1 MVNSILS
8 VQVRETVEKESLNIG
23 EFLTCSPE
31 MRANSVRVNCPH
43 WITGNST
50 LMPMQVQ
57 GKFCEWKGTS
67 LNNLE
72 FHTYCPDKREKS
84 VRVRGRGPHW
94 MAFEPRVY
102 FPVSDLVVFFACLGM
117 HNIDH
122 ILDVAYNK
130 TMLIIMIFLILF
142 KYQDILLKLHFL
154 CVLIISKLK
163 NINKM
168 QI

>member
-1 MVNSILS
+1 MS
-8 VQVRETVEKESLNIG
+8 SLNNW
-23 EFLTCSPE
+23 EF
-31 MRANSVRVNCPH
+31 NSYA
-43 WITGNST
+43 
-50 LMPMQVQ
+50 QVQ

-130 TMLIIMIFLILF
+130 TMLIITIFSILF

-168 QI
+168 QYVI